1 MSGLCNDTVVS
12 LYKQF
17 QERAEDNLQI
27 TDDVIGGENIFVQI
41 DECKLGKLKYYRG
54 HTVQGAWVLGG
65 VEDTAEFEKFTRM
78 MKKTYRGVGVSLQV
92 ATLCT

>member
-17 QERAEDNLQI
+17 QERGEDNLQI
-27 TDDVIGGENIFVQI
+27 KDDVIGGENIFVQI

-54 HTVQGAWVLGG
+54 HTVQGTWVLGG
-65 VEDTAEFEKFTRM
+65 VEDLL
-78 MKKTYRGVGVSLQV
+78 KKSFS
-92 ATLCT
+92 